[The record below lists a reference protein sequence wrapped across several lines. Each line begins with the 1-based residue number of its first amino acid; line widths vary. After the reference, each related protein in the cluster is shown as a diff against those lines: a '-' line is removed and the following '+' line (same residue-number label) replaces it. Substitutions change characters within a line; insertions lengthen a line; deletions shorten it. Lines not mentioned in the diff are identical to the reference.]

1 MSMVVIIIIDL
12 ICDFIMRSQ
21 ENHKIKGRYRII
33 DVIVPGE
40 YS

>member
-1 MSMVVIIIIDL
+1 MVVIIIIDL
-12 ICDFIMRSQ
+12 IRAFVMRSQ
-21 ENHKIKGRYRII
+21 ENHKIKGRYRMI